1 MKEEDIHEDKA
12 KAEAKD
18 DEDVPR
24 GKDKQPRGAEVQE
37 QEDPGDTFT
46 IFSLASSILAH
57 SSSPP
62 PVWISMPA
70 TSSASP
76 PPRIEILSAPTR
88 RNAPI
93 EAEALS
99 RQSFDFWPQG

>member
-1 MKEEDIHEDKA
+1 
-12 KAEAKD
+12 
-18 DEDVPR
+18 VPR
-24 GKDKQPRGAEVQE
+24 GNDKQALWSRTTKSE
-37 QEDPGDTFT
+37 EDSEDTFT
-46 IFSLASSILAH
+46 IFSLASSSLAH

-62 PVWISMPA
+62 PFWISMPA

-76 PPRIEILSAPTR
+76 PPRIEILSAPTGAR

-99 RQSFDFWPQG
+99 RQSFGLWPQGSACR